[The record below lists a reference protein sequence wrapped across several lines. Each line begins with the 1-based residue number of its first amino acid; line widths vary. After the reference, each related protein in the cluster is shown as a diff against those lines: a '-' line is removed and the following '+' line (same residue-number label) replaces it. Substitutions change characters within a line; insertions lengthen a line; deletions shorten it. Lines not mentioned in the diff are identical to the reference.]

1 MGVDGAR
8 GGGLALSHQLG
19 GLHAD
24 GYADPAAL
32 LDAHA
37 DKQVIAVDIPL
48 GLRCS
53 GPRQADL
60 LAHKFVG
67 GHRASSVFASPV
79 RGILASTSQ
88 REASALHRSIDGRG
102 FGAQAYGLLPKIR
115 QWDTCLQADAYWRAR
130 VYEVHP
136 EVSFAALNGGAGQ
149 GLWQSKKCEPVVKGV
164 WSCWLGS
171 MAWKRSRHCS
181 RPCRVDWLPGRM
193 CSMRWWLSGAL
204 PALQPVWPPA
214 CRHRP
219 NRIRPVCA
227 WPSTFDCTC
236 NLLAEEPLR

>member
-1 MGVDGAR
+1 MWGSTAR
-8 GGGLALSHQLG
+8 VGGGMALSHQLG

-60 LAHKFVG
+60 LARKFVG

-102 FGAQAYGLLPKIR
+102 FGAQAFGLLPKIR

-149 GLWQSKKCEPVVKGV
+149 GLWQSKKSE
-164 WSCWLGS
+164 
-171 MAWKRSRHCS
+171 A
-181 RPCRVDWLPGRM
+181 GRE
-193 CSMRWWLSGAL
+193 RRL
-204 PALQPVWPPA
+204 V
-214 CRHRP
+214 
-219 NRIRPVCA
+219 
-227 WPSTFDCTC
+227 
-236 NLLAEEPLR
+236 LLAGFYGLEAVQTLLASVPRPLAAREVVLDALVALWSAARIAAGLATSLPSPPESDTAGLRMAIHF